1 MAKASEA
8 QLFKIQSSSEASI
21 HLPLRL
27 AIYEKAHLN
36 FTKNNGPG
44 TLQLYS
50 KANTIFFNSFDDDEV
65 ALSKNWYETNFGMH
79 EGDQY
84 PVPQNQS
91 NLFGTKKIEKTLL
104 N

>member
-1 MAKASEA
+1 MESIGLTTLVIRDTAKASEA
-8 QLFKIQSSSEASI
+8 QLFQNSIEVPEASI

-65 ALSKNWYETNFGMH
+65 ALSKKL
-79 EGDQY
+79 
-84 PVPQNQS
+84 V
-91 NLFGTKKIEKTLL
+91 
-104 N
+104 